1 MVVGRRLR
9 NYQRD
14 LESTETLKQASLS
27 KPAAALKLLFFP
39 SWGIQGQADFPLRPG
54 VYPELSGAQDSDW
67 PVLYPQPLC
76 PGTSLRDCISR
87 SHGMACFPP
96 GPEENRWLLS
106 LCPW

>member
-54 VYPELSGAQDSDW
+54 GLPRVKWGPGLRLACSLSTAT
-67 PVLYPQPLC
+67 L
-76 PGTSLRDCISR
+76 SR
-87 SHGMACFPP
+87 NLP
-96 GPEENRWLLS
+96 
-106 LCPW
+106 